1 MVSMSRKKMKLKNKI
16 RNCFFA
22 QNGSDFKSALHFEGF
37 MYGLRNLLE
46 FVVTKLP
53 VGFRV

>member
-1 MVSMSRKKMKLKNKI
+1 MSRKKMKLKKKKSKKL
-16 RNCFFA
+16 FFA
-22 QNGSDFKSALHFEGF
+22 QNGSDFKSTLHFEYF
-37 MYGLRNLLE
+37 MYGLRNLSE